1 MQLLSDAVPPVG
13 ATSDTPILDTISKLL
28 TAGGGLYQTIQLTD
42 LNRQLIAQGKQPLTP
57 AQASA
62 MSPQINV
69 GVAPDTQ
76 TMLIYGLGAIG
87 LLFLATTFLKSR

>member
-1 MQLLSDAVPPVG
+1 MHLLSDAVPPVG
-13 ATSDTPILDTISKLL
+13 STSDTPILDTITRLL

-42 LNRQLIAQGKQPLTP
+42 LNRQLISQGKQPLTP

-76 TMLIYGLGAIG
+76 TMLLYGLGGIG
-87 LLFLATTFLKSR
+87 ILFLLTTFIKSR